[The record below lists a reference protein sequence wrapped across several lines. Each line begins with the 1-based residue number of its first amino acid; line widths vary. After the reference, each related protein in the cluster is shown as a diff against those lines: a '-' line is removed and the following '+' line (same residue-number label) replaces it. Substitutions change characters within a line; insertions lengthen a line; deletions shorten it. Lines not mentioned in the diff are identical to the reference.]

1 VIAPMIIEEIMKDNK
16 GIAHIGSN
24 RRSLY
29 EIAKTRRP
37 NVIPIS
43 HKDMNFVVPEDTS
56 FEF

>member
-29 EIAKTRRP
+29 EIAKIKKP
-37 NVIPIS
+37 NIVPIS
-43 HKDMNFVVPEDTS
+43 HKDLRFIVPKDTS
-56 FEF
+56 FYE